1 MDFAGSG
8 IVHLTG
14 GTAALVGAVLVG
26 PRKGRFDPNMEG
38 EFAPHNM
45 PMVVMGTFVL
55 WFGWYGFNCGS
66 TLGLSDAATASNA
79 AMIAMNSTL
88 SAAAG
93 GLTVFFLRLRAPGR
107 KLDLSGMCNGILGG
121 LVAICA
127 GVNAMEPGMAIV
139 TGIIAGI
146 FLELAH
152 VLVLLARI
160 DDPIDAFA
168 VHGACGIVGV
178 VTAPLFAREG
188 CELDVWAANLLGMA
202 AIMGWSGVLTMATL
216 LPMKLLGKLTVS
228 DEEQD
233 AGADSAIMKDAAYA
247 SPSKMGVEKL

>member
-1 MDFAGSG
+1 
-8 IVHLTG
+8 
-14 GTAALVGAVLVG
+14 
-26 PRKGRFDPNMEG
+26 
-38 EFAPHNM
+38 
-45 PMVVMGTFVL
+45 
-55 WFGWYGFNCGS
+55 
-66 TLGLSDAATASNA
+66 
-79 AMIAMNSTL
+79 MNSTL

-152 VLVLLARI
+152 VLVLLAGI

-178 VTAPLFAREG
+178 VTAPLFDRNG
-188 CELDVWAANLLGMA
+188 CDLEVWGANLAGMC
-202 AIMGWSGVLTMATL
+202 AIIAWSGLLSMVVFLPLKFLGLLT
-216 LPMKLLGKLTVS
+216 LG
-228 DEEQD
+228 
-233 AGADSAIMKDAAYA
+233 
-247 SPSKMGVEKL
+247 